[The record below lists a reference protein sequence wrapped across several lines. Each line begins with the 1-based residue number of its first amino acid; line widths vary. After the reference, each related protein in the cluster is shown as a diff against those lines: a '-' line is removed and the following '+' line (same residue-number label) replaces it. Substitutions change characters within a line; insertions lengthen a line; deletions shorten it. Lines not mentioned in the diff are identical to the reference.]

1 MKKTKAKRTT
11 WDLDLWTKRLV
22 YASLAVLTV
31 SGVVWLIVHV
41 LKTDVPAQMME
52 MQAVKSWSMRLH
64 AFAASVS
71 LITLGAV
78 WATHSRLGWQLQ
90 KNRVTGV
97 LNIAVWL
104 LLALTAYCL
113 GYAPEGWMRDGSQ
126 WLHWGFGIVLP
137 LLVWLHV
144 AKHLSRKNP
153 CR

>member
-1 MKKTKAKRTT
+1 MKTSKKRTA

-22 YASLAVLTV
+22 YAGLAVLTL
-31 SGVVWLIVHV
+31 SGIFWLIMHT
-41 LKTDVPAQMME
+41 LKTDVPAEMMV

-64 AFAASVS
+64 AFAASIS

-113 GYAPEGWMRDGSQ
+113 GYMPDGEFRDWSQ
-126 WLHWGFGIVLP
+126 RLHWGFGIALP
-137 LLVWLHV
+137 LFVWLHM
-144 AKHLSRKNP
+144 AKSSSRKNA
-153 CR
+153 RR